1 MNEKRKRKPRIPPPP
16 PRERERPV
24 IERVADEPRGGG
36 PGGAAKRRR
45 RSPSSVDVGDVV
57 ITGVGGETEGKL
69 RRRLAE
75 AAVAFER
82 ERFGEAFRL
91 LQSIERLAPDIP
103 EVLELRGLT
112 QYRQG
117 RWAQAIKDLR
127 RFEELTNSVEQHPV
141 IADCHRARR
150 EWREV
155 EACWQELGEASPS
168 AELVEEGRIVMA
180 GAYADQGELNQAIRL
195 LEQAPQAAK
204 RPKPHH
210 LRRFYALAD
219 LYERAGDLKRARRL
233 FEVIEQAEPG
243 IGDVSDRIRQ
253 LR

>member
-1 MNEKRKRKPRIPPPP
+1 MNEKKRQRKSRIPPPP
-16 PRERERPV
+16 RQRPV
-24 IERVADEPRGGG
+24 VERVPDAPD
-36 PGGAAKRRR
+36 GGAGKQRRR
-45 RSPSSVDVGDVV
+45 PASSVDVGDV
-57 ITGVGGETEGKL
+57 TFPGVGGETETKL

-82 ERFGEAFRL
+82 DRFGEAYRL
-91 LQSIERLAPDIP
+91 LQSIDRLAPDVP

-127 RFEELTNSVEQHPV
+127 RFEELSDSVEQHPV

-150 EWREV
+150 EWAAVAETWR
-155 EACWQELGEASPS
+155 ELGEASPS

-180 GAYADQGELNQAIRL
+180 GAYADQGDLKAAIRL
-195 LEQAPQAAK
+195 LESAPTVPRK
-204 RPKPHH
+204 LKPHH

-219 LYERAGDLKRARRL
+219 LYERAGDRKRARRL
-233 FEVIEQAEPG
+233 FESIDATEPG
-243 IGDVSDRIRQ
+243 LGDVRDRIRQ